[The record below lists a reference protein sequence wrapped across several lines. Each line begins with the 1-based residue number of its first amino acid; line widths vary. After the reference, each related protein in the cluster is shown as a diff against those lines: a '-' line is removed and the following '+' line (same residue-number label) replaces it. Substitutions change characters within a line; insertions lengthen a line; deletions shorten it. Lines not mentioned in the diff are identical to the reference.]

1 MIMSRLK
8 LTIALVSFCCL
19 FLLACATK
27 VSATTNMVV
36 VSSLATQPNLQQS
49 ITHTLRTNPNLA
61 LSDIRVQVK
70 NGEVDL
76 YGKAQTGFERALAQ
90 KFLENMDGIKIIRN
104 KIDII

>member
-1 MIMSRLK
+1 MNRFK

-27 VSATTNMVV
+27 VSAATNMAV
-36 VSSLATQPNLQQS
+36 VSSVATQPNLQQT
-49 ITHTLRTNPNLA
+49 ITNTLRTNPNLA

-76 YGKAQTGFERALAQ
+76 YGEAQTGFQRSLAQ
-90 KFLENMDGIKIIRN
+90 KFLENMDGVKIIRN
-104 KIDII
+104 KISVI

>member
-1 MIMSRLK
+1 MNRFK

-27 VSATTNMVV
+27 VSAATSMAV
-36 VSSLATQPNLQQS
+36 VSSVATQPNLQQA
-49 ITHTLRTNPNLA
+49 ITNTLRTNPNLA

-76 YGKAQTGFERALAQ
+76 YGKAQTGFQRALAQ
-90 KFLENMDGIKIIRN
+90 KFLENMDGVKIIRN
-104 KIDII
+104 KISVI